1 MASVVFILTAATLA
15 AASTT
20 LAPTPLWATVDD
32 LECSE
37 LVLQVEKRA
46 PG

>member
-1 MASVVFILTAATLA
+1 MASVVFLVLAASTL

-46 PG
+46 SG